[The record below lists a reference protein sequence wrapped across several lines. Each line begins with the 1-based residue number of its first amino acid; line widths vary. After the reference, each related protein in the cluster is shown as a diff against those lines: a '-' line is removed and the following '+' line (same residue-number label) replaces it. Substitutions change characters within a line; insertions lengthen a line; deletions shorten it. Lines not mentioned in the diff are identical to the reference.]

1 MKVVPLNILTYL
13 YCMFSFLFSKKNKEE
28 KLKVIDKRAELK
40 KLRKKLKEHYK
51 EDNKHVR

>member
-1 MKVVPLNILTYL
+1 MKMVPLNILTYL
-13 YCMFSFLFSKKNKEE
+13 YCMFSFLFPKKNKEE